1 MKKFSYTEMFVTQLK
16 KSTLKKM

>member
-16 KSTLKKM
+16 KSILKKM